1 MSKKIASILASFVL
15 FFSLTSCGS
24 STPIIL
30 ESDED
35 CSEKMTISDLT
46 VDSVYNP
53 KEGGASITT
62 SGNDSSLTFHF
73 TVKND
78 SPCITTSLCYDFNIA
93 DSTGKNV
100 LLSPISE
107 YSKML
112 ILYPGD
118 SSTIK
123 KTVSPSDTYQ
133 FTTLETYKITDFK
146 VTKTPAYSSNAIYST
161 ELDPTNDKYIT
172 VTDLL
177 VRYVNDLSGTNLYRV
192 DYKMS
197 YILNNKDNKT
207 IWFYYPQV
215 ILHMDGKEFVLSENS
230 RSYEENALQSCY
242 YFNSTET
249 LDLEKPYTLSIK
261 ACIGTKDYN
270 PGSSVTTIVLTIM
283 ICSVAA
289 PVVAAIIVLI
299 VMLSINKK
307 NKKKKEQQ

>member
-1 MSKKIASILASFVL
+1 MKKKIASIFASFIL

-24 STPIIL
+24 SKPTIL
-30 ESDED
+30 ESEED
-35 CSEKMTISDLT
+35 CSDKMTISNLT

-53 KEGGASITT
+53 REGGADITT

-73 TVKND
+73 TVTND
-78 SPCITTSLCYDFNIA
+78 SQCISTSLCYDFNIA
-93 DSTGKNV
+93 DSSGKNV
-100 LLSPISE
+100 LTSPISE

-118 SSTIK
+118 SSTITK
-123 KTVSPSDTYQ
+123 KVTPDDTYQ

-146 VTKTPAYSSNAIYST
+146 VTKTPAYSSKAIYST

-172 VTDLL
+172 VTDLI

-197 YILNNKDNKT
+197 YIFNNKDNKT
-207 IWFYYPQV
+207 IWLYYPQV
-215 ILHMDGKEFVLSENS
+215 ILHVDGKEIVLSENS
-230 RSYEENALQSCY
+230 RSYEENTLQSCY

-249 LDLEKPYTLSIK
+249 LDLDKPYTLSIK
-261 ACIGTKDYN
+261 ACIGTTDYT
-270 PGSSVTTIVLTIM
+270 PGSSVTTIVLAIM

-289 PVVAAIIVLI
+289 PVIAGLIVLI